1 MVKQTTLA
9 IGGKDHCTA
18 DLLFNS
24 NGCGNKKLCSYLYG
38 LKLVKLV
45 AGDQQAEQDPSPYGE
60 CFQDKAHRDRQK
72 HIETQTN
79 KELDDRMTET
89 IYLTV

>member
-60 CFQDKAHRDRQK
+60 CFQDKGTQRQAN
-72 HIETQTN
+72 TQRPKRTKN
-79 KELDDRMTET
+79 QTTERLKQYT
-89 IYLTV
+89 